1 MSAFNTL
8 KQLFHK
14 YLDQD
19 EVCVDVLYRI
29 SQETNFSIEA
39 IVFISEFPEFEEYA
53 ELVKAIYDFE
63 YAE

>member
-1 MSAFNTL
+1 MSAFNKL

-19 EVCVDVLYRI
+19 EVCVDALYRI

-53 ELVKAIYDFE
+53 E
-63 YAE
+63 